1 MTHDDENSQSKL
13 IPPKLTVTIISN
25 SNTKTFIMTVFS
37 LYKKLQKK
45 RAFLVKQR
53 NIKDASLILEMT
65 AIMISNTLHCIGLMA
80 H

>member
-25 SNTKTFIMTVFS
+25 SNTKTFKMPVFS

-45 RAFLVKQR
+45 GAF
-53 NIKDASLILEMT
+53 
-65 AIMISNTLHCIGLMA
+65 
-80 H
+80 